1 MGNQNASLV
10 DEWLNS
16 PMKLELLKCWAR
28 DFPLV
33 DVAKKMGVTIQ
44 TLRKWK
50 KEYPAIKEAIE
61 ESKEILDYRVEN
73 ALIRRALGFMTTET
87 KTILYPPDKNGNRRT
102 RIEKLEKEIPPDTTA
117 IMAFLNN
124 RKPDQW
130 KRNRDNVLQTND
142 SDNKITV
149 NIIKHSDKDKDEE
162 WDVTAE
168 AEKSPKVSTKKV
180 EAVEPK
186 DLDYWPEDWE
196 DEDEN

>member
-10 DEWLNS
+10 DEWINS

-33 DVAKKMGVTIQ
+33 DVAKKMGVSIQ

-50 KEYPAIKEAIE
+50 KEYPEIKEAIE
-61 ESKEILDYRVEN
+61 ESKEILDYRIEN

-87 KTILYPPDKNGNRRT
+87 KTIMYPPDKHGNRRT
-102 RIEKLEKEIPPDTTA
+102 RIEKLKKEIPPDTVA

-142 SDNKITV
+142 NDSKITV
-149 NIIKHSDKDKDEE
+149 NIIKHSKEE
-162 WDVTAE
+162 DNDDWNITAE
-168 AEKSPKVSTKKV
+168 KESKQKVSTKKAQT
-180 EAVEPK
+180 E
-186 DLDYWPEDWE
+186 DLDYWPDDW
-196 DEDEN
+196 DDK